1 MSTYTDPGS
10 TATDIEDG
18 NITASITIAGEAA
31 VDQAVTGNY
40 LVIHSVTDS
49 GSKTTNV
56 TRTVNVVANNA
67 PSIVLTGANPIQLVQ
82 GTAYVEP
89 GHSAT
94 DDHDGDVTAA
104 VVVSGTVDHT
114 TVGTYTISYVVTD
127 AQGLSTTVNRT
138 VNVILNNAPV
148 ITLAGANP
156 QTVIQGS

>member
-1 MSTYTDPGS
+1 MSAYKDAGS
-10 TATDIEDG
+10 TATDVEDG
-18 NITASITIAGEAA
+18 NITADITISGESA

-49 GSKTTNV
+49 GGKTTNV
-56 TRTVNVVANNA
+56 TRTVNVIANNA
-67 PSIVLTGANPIQLVQ
+67 PSIVLTGANPVQLVQ
-82 GTAYVEP
+82 GTAYVES
-89 GHSAT
+89 GYSAT
-94 DDHDGDVTAA
+94 DDHDGDITAS
-104 VVVSGTVDHT
+104 VVASGTVDHT
-114 TVGTYTISYVVTD
+114 TVGTYTISYTVTD